1 MASQEDWI
9 SRNYVAT
16 RATTE
21 FEWESTEFYLNL
33 EKPNT
38 ITVYTILPPE
48 ENIQKT
54 HSELLQT
61 TPNINTDLYIQY
73 GSQSRPNTT
82 FLISQKRRSNE
93 QIPGRLSPTRAN
105 THSN

>member
-38 ITVYTILPPE
+38 ITVYTILPRKKTYKKHTLNYYKPRLTLTQTFIYSMDL
-48 ENIQKT
+48 NLDQIQ
-54 HSELLQT
+54 
-61 TPNINTDLYIQY
+61 
-73 GSQSRPNTT
+73 
-82 FLISQKRRSNE
+82 RS
-93 QIPGRLSPTRAN
+93 
-105 THSN
+105 